1 MPETAPKAKFARLSS
16 EDRRAKLIEAALA
29 CMARGGIQSFTVDRI
44 CAEAGVTRGL
54 IAHHFG
60 SINGLLAAVYAHVYR
75 SDTPALADFA
85 TPEARVLGLIEE
97 SFAPRTFNR
106 AALNIWV
113 ALWGQISVNEE
124 LGAEHR
130 RQYAVY
136 LQAVN
141 KALADLAEARG
152 RPRPDVALA
161 RGLICLIDGLGLQ
174 HCLDPGAMPAADA
187 RAIAAAYLDPHLG
200 PLADPGA

>member
-1 MPETAPKAKFARLSS
+1 MPLKEKPKFARLTGA
-16 EDRRAKLIEAALA
+16 DRRAMMIEAGLA
-29 CMARGGIQSFTVDRI
+29 CMARGGIQSFTIDRI

-75 SDTPALADFA
+75 SDTPDLADFA
-85 TPEARVLGLIEE
+85 TPEARVLGMIDE
-97 SFAPRTFNR
+97 SFAPRVFHR

-130 RQYAVY
+130 RQYAIY
-136 LQAVN
+136 LRAVDG
-141 KALADLAEARG
+141 ALAELAAARG

-174 HCLDPGAMPAADA
+174 HCLDPAAMPAGEA
-187 RAIAAAYLDPHLG
+187 RAIAAAYLLPHLG
-200 PLADPGA
+200 PVADPGT